1 MRTQVRRACGHCST
15 GPSAVVD
22 QSSARIRVAISPFP
36 TNTDSIKSRLL
47 DSIFKWPVFILPEE
61 TRASRPP
68 IQVRSPLRRVLFCS
82 SERKAADQLNLARG
96 ADGCQDLA
104 GVSGEITRRILEDGI
119 PGSSQ
124 EKRTLGVTRNAKIR
138 MVEHVIGFHSNPNLL
153 PFRDRKIFVD
163 RRVELREPRSPQ
175 DVSSG
180 IAKLTGRRHR
190 KSAWIKPAR
199 RSADAGPIWTDSG
212 VRITDKVR
220 TFRSNQRL
228 DIGIVKGE

>member
-22 QSSARIRVAISPFP
+22 QSSARIRVAISPSP
-36 TNTDSIKSRLL
+36 ANTDSIKSRLL
-47 DSIFKWPVFILPEE
+47 DSIFKLPVFILPEE

-96 ADGCQDLA
+96 AGGCQDLA

-119 PGSSQ
+119 PGSPQ
-124 EKRTLGVTRNAKIR
+124 EKRTLGVTRNAEIR
-138 MVEHVIGFHSNPNLL
+138 MVEKVISFRPNRDL
-153 PFRDRKIFVD
+153 PSFRDRKILVQGG
-163 RRVELREPRSPQ
+163 VKLCEPRPPQ

-180 IAKLTGRRHR
+180 VAKLACRRNR

-199 RSADAGPIWTDSG
+199 WSAHSGPIG
-212 VRITDKVR
+212 ANFRVRVANKVR
-220 TFRSNQRL
+220 TLR
-228 DIGIVKGE
+228 

>member
-22 QSSARIRVAISPFP
+22 QSSARIRVAISPLP
-36 TNTDSIKSRLL
+36 ANTDSIKSRLL

-96 ADGCQDLA
+96 AGGCQDLA

-119 PGSSQ
+119 PRSSQ
-124 EKRTLGVTRNAKIR
+124 EKRTLGVTRNAEIR
-138 MVEHVIGFHSNPNLL
+138 MVEKVISFRPNRDL
-153 PFRDRKIFVD
+153 PSFSERKLFVE
-163 RRVELREPRSPQ
+163 RGVKLREPRSPQ

-180 IAKLTGRRHR
+180 ITKLTGRRDR

-199 RSADAGPIWTDSG
+199 WSAHSAPIRTASH
-212 VRITDKVR
+212 VRVADQVR
-220 TFRSNQRL
+220 TLGNN
-228 DIGIVKGE
+228 